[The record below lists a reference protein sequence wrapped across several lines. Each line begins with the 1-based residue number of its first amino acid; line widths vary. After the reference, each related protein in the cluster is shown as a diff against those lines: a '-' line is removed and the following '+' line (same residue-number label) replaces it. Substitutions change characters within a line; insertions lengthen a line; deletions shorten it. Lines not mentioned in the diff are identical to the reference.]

1 MKTFFLLLGAVALVA
16 ACDRRAAA
24 PPTAAAARAL
34 TGVVE
39 VRLGDVTQRFDLR
52 VDRVP
57 SGFLPALHPLAGG
70 GAGGLGPM
78 GAGLAAFPFV
88 RDDGGSTPVASE
100 PPPVTI
106 ATPGGTITAQLTY
119 RTLGPWRVLDHAV
132 LSAGG
137 SPSTDLRVALL
148 DARLE
153 R

>member
-1 MKTFFLLLGAVALVA
+1 MKSIILLLGAVALVA

-24 PPTAAAARAL
+24 PPTAAARAV

-39 VRLGDVTQRFDLR
+39 VRLGDLIQRFDLR
-52 VDRVP
+52 VDRLP
-57 SGFLPALHPLAGG
+57 NGFLPALRPLAGG
-70 GAGGLGPM
+70 GVGGLGPM
-78 GAGLAAFPFV
+78 GAGLAAFPYV
-88 RDDGGSTPVASE
+88 RDDGAAPETLQPVS
-100 PPPVTI
+100 I

-148 DARLE
+148 DARVE

>member
-1 MKTFFLLLGAVALVA
+1 MKPFILLLGAVALVA
-16 ACDRRAAA
+16 ACDRRAA
-24 PPTAAAARAL
+24 PPVASSARAV

-39 VRLGDVTQRFDLR
+39 VRLGDITQRFDLR
-52 VDRVP
+52 VDRLP
-57 SGFLPALHPLAGG
+57 AGFLPALRPLAGG

-88 RDDGGSTPVASE
+88 RDDGGATPVATE
-100 PPPVTI
+100 PVAIT
-106 ATPGGTITAQLTY
+106 TPDGTITAQITY

-132 LSAGG
+132 VSAGG
-137 SPSTDLRVALL
+137 APSTDLRVALL